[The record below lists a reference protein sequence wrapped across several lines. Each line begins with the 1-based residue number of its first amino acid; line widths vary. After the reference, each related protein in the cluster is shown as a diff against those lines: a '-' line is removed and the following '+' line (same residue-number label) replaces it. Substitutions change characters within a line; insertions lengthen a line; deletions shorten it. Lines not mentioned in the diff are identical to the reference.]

1 MQRQTAFSADRDEN
15 VEKVEDL
22 MLSQEAK
29 PKTHWSTR
37 EISRETDIPR
47 SSGVQDYSQRSPA
60 EMLQT
65 TSCSAVVLS

>member
-29 PKTHWSTR
+29 PKTH
-37 EISRETDIPR
+37 
-47 SSGVQDYSQRSPA
+47 
-60 EMLQT
+60 
-65 TSCSAVVLS
+65 